1 MLPIQ
6 KQKEP
11 IELVRFRATPNARY
25 DGMDSVCKSALKKAL
40 LQEQGFVCAYCMSR
54 IEDENCTVEHW
65 EPQSLNS
72 VSDLDFGN
80 MLAVCRHE
88 NVARAEQTCDVAK
101 NGYRLKFN
109 PARDGD
115 KLQIFYDYYSGEIHS
130 RNVEFN
136 DQLSCI
142 LNLNV
147 VFLKNNRIA
156 VLNGVRRALNKKTAS
171 KLMDIYRT
179 DVSVNPKFME
189 YCGIAFS
196 YLSKKKR

>member
-54 IEDENCTVEHW
+54 IEEENCIVEHW
-65 EPQSLNS
+65 EPQSLNL
-72 VSDLDFGN
+72 VSGLDFGN

-88 NVARAEQTCDVAK
+88 NVVRAEQTCDVAK

-109 PARDGD
+109 PGWDGN
-115 KLQIFYDYYSGEIHS
+115 KLQIFYDYHSGEIHS
-130 RNVEFN
+130 RDVDFN
-136 DQLSCI
+136 MQLSRI

-147 VFLKNNRIA
+147 VFLKTTE
-156 VLNGVRRALNKKTAS
+156 LLF
-171 KLMDIYRT
+171 LM
-179 DVSVNPKFME
+179 VSV
-189 YCGIAFS
+189 AH
-196 YLSKKKR
+196 

>member
-1 MLPIQ
+1 MLSIQ

-11 IELVRFRATPNARY
+11 VELVRFRATPHAGY

-54 IEDENCTVEHW
+54 IEEKNCTVEHW
-65 EPQSLNS
+65 APQCLNS
-72 VSDLDFGN
+72 ASGLDFGN
-80 MLAVCRHE
+80 MLAVCRRE
-88 NVARAEQTCDVAK
+88 NVARTEQTCDVAK
-101 NGYRLKFN
+101 NGYCLKFN

-115 KLQIFYDYYSGEIHS
+115 KLQIFYDFHSGEIHS
-130 RNVEFN
+130 RDADFN
-136 DQLSCI
+136 TQLAHI

-156 VLNGVRRALNKKTAS
+156 VLNGVRRALNKKTTF
-171 KLMDIYRT
+171 KLMELYRP
-179 DVSVNPKFME
+179 DVSVNPKFKE

-196 YLSKKKR
+196 YLSKRKR